1 MPIIT
6 KERWNEA
13 QKAERE
19 FHNDESLESAIDHY
33 QNSYN
38 QYFDYLNIDKIK
50 PINSES
56 KLILEVGCA
65 DIPSLTFCGGYE
77 GIIIEPMPSPFLEKL
92 ISNFPILLIKD
103 TVENAEIP
111 FVDEAWIFNV
121 MQHII
126 DPELF
131 ISKIK
136 HSANTIRFFEPINTD
151 YNVCHP
157 QSYTLEFFKD
167 HFGDCVKHYPHND
180 KAVNFHEWECAYG
193 VWNKS

>member
-6 KERWNEA
+6 KERWDEA

-19 FHNDESLESAIDHY
+19 FHNELSLEVAVEHY
-33 QNSYN
+33 AESYN
-38 QYFDYLNIDKIK
+38 QYFNFLGINKRN
-50 PINSES
+50 PIEKKSC
-56 KLILEVGCA
+56 LVLEVGCA
-65 DIPSLTFCGGYE
+65 DIPALIFCSGYE
-77 GIIIEPMPSPFLEKL
+77 GIIIEPMPSPNLKKL
-92 ISNFPILLIKD
+92 ITGFPIVLMQD

-111 FVDEAWIFNV
+111 FVHEAWIFNV

-131 ISKIK
+131 INKIK
-136 HSANTIRFFEPINTD
+136 HVANKIRFFEPINTE

-167 HFGDCVKHYPHND
+167 HFGDCVNHYPHND
-180 KAVNFHEWECAYG
+180 KAVNFHQWECAYG
-193 VWNKS
+193 VWNKF

>member
-65 DIPSLTFCGGYE
+65 DIPSLTFCGG
-77 GIIIEPMPSPFLEKL
+77 
-92 ISNFPILLIKD
+92 
-103 TVENAEIP
+103 
-111 FVDEAWIFNV
+111 
-121 MQHII
+121 
-126 DPELF
+126 
-131 ISKIK
+131 
-136 HSANTIRFFEPINTD
+136 
-151 YNVCHP
+151 
-157 QSYTLEFFKD
+157 
-167 HFGDCVKHYPHND
+167 
-180 KAVNFHEWECAYG
+180 
-193 VWNKS
+193 